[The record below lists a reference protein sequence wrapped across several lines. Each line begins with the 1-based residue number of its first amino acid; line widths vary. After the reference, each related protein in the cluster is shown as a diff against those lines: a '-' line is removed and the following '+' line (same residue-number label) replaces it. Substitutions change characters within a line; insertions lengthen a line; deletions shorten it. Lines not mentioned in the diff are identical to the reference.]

1 MVERHILEELILF
14 QGCWSVDFKDFY
26 SPGPLSYIYIF
37 SIETFFLSF
46 ATPSL
51 LLEQEVLALGPV
63 EAVVEVEAPKM
74 LIALHKIPNFDP
86 HPNPL

>member
-1 MVERHILEELILF
+1 MLVRRFQRFLLSGTLKLLF
-14 QGCWSVDFKDFY
+14 FF
-26 SPGPLSYIYIF
+26 F
-37 SIETFFLSF
+37 IETFFLSF